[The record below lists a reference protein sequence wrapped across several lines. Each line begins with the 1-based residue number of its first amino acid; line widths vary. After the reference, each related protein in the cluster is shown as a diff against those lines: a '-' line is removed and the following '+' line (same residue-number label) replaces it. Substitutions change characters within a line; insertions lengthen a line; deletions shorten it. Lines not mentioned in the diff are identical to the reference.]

1 MNKPNLSA
9 LSKAMLPILAGSL
22 LVGCNSSSDD
32 TASTETQTVTVFYK
46 ADPTLSNQSSD
57 SDLYQGLTLYIWNG
71 QNDNGEICNAY
82 GGNGHGW
89 GEGPIPDGIDD
100 TYGAYWNLPYTQDA
114 SQCIH
119 IIPNYQNNPQQP
131 EKPLNTSTS
140 IIDLTQLGEDS
151 SVYTQQG
158 VAAVYPEL
166 IAKDDL
172 PANTVRIY
180 LSSKQDGDEGD
191 FTLHV
196 WNKDDCSRYGN
207 GEEETNWPGLSPTGR
222 SDTYGVFWDL
232 PTNDKTSD
240 DKNCINIIPNNK
252 STGDYQTSNLKFEF
266 AKQGAIGPIGM
277 VFKGTNKVF
286 YQPLANLPQNQV
298 ELSGASA
305 IFSDS
310 KTLLIGN
317 KEATSVALYYSEQ
330 GTLSFDST
338 TKTVSGF
345 DKEFTSDSAAST
357 NWQTAKPHL
366 KDNFVDFSFDY
377 TESEL
382 QQLLKGQLWLVA
394 SDSSGVIQ
402 ATEVQLASALDS
414 LYADAASQL
423 AYGALINGNTTTF
436 RLWAPTAQS
445 VKLIPYS
452 ADKQAQTAISMSF
465 DTASGSWSAIDTDL
479 KHGDFYRYQVTVY
492 HPATNTVETYEV
504 TDPYSLSLA
513 INSEYSQV
521 VDLSHSEV
529 TPSGWESL
537 NAPHKQDNPA
547 QFVLYEAH
555 VRDFS
560 ALDDSTTNKGK
571 FLAFTESDSVP
582 VKHLKALAESGVT
595 HLHLLPVFDI
605 ATINEDKDKVADID
619 QPFSKLCT
627 LQPNVKN
634 DVAFGSYCSS
644 GDTISAVFNALQS
657 DDKQT
662 QAVQRLNGF
671 VRDVDSF
678 NWGYDPFHYTVPEGS
693 YSTKPDGLTR
703 IKEFREMVMA
713 IKNNI
718 GMNVVVDV
726 VYNHTNE
733 AGVSDKSVLDR
744 IVPWYYQRLNEF
756 SGQVENST
764 CCSNTAP
771 ENRMFAKLI
780 DDSIKTWTKE
790 YKIDAFRWDL
800 MGHHPLDQ
808 MLNTLEVAKSINP
821 DVYFYGEGWDFGE
834 VASDRMFIQASQSNL
849 AGTGI
854 GSFSDRLRDAVR
866 GGGPFDGGDYL
877 RSNQGF
883 GNGIFV
889 QPNDKAST
897 TNRADALHLADL
909 VRLGMAG
916 NLKAFEFTDSEGSL
930 IKGSEL
936 NYNGQAAG
944 YADDAWEIQNYV
956 SKHDNQTL
964 WDNNQYKIDYSVPVD
979 TRVRMQAVSLSTA
992 MLGQGVPFI
1001 HMGSELLRSKS
1012 MQRDSYDSGDWYNRV
1027 DFSMETHN
1035 WNIGL
1040 PRQDKDGDNWTIIEQ
1055 VIAGAGTSAQPDK
1068 DHIKAMNDYFH
1079 ELAQLRA
1086 SSGLFTLGHG
1096 SEIIQR
1102 VKFHNTGVDQIEGV
1116 IVMSIDNS
1124 GDLLNDTIDETREG
1138 IVVVVNASPEP
1149 LAGFANFD
1157 ATGYQLH
1164 AIQQTAGSASIGY
1177 DAQVTAGGELSVP
1190 AWSVAV
1196 FEKLINP

>member
-57 SDLYQGLTLYIWNG
+57 SDLYQGLTLHVWNG
-71 QNDNGEICNAY
+71 GSCLAY
-82 GGNGHGW
+82 GGNDTDWNDGL
-89 GEGPIPDGIDD
+89 IPNGIDA
-100 TYGAYWNLPYTQDA
+100 TYGAYWQLPYTQDA
-114 SQCIH
+114 SQCINM
-119 IIPNYQNNPQQP
+119 IPHFGDD
-131 EKPLNTSTS
+131 KPLDDFDAQ
-140 IIDLTQLGEDS
+140 IDLTQLGEDS

-180 LSSKQDGDEGD
+180 LSSKQDGDEHD
-191 FTLHV
+191 FSLYV
-196 WNKDDCSRYGN
+196 WNNDSCTSYAGAPVSRETALKPTAYSNTYGAYWDI
-207 GEEETNWPGLSPTGR
+207 ETNG
-222 SDTYGVFWDL
+222 
-232 PTNDKTSD
+232 NDD
-240 DKNCINIIPNNK
+240 CINIIPKN
-252 STGDYQTSNLKFEF
+252 SVGYQTADLKFEF

-277 VFKGTNKVF
+277 VFKGTNKIF

-310 KTLLIGN
+310 NTLLIGN

-357 NWQTAKPHL
+357 NWQTKKPHL
-366 KDNFVDFSFDY
+366 KDNFVGFSFDY

-414 LYADAASQL
+414 LYVDAASQL

-537 NAPHKQDNPA
+537 NAPHQQDNPA

-619 QPFSKLCT
+619 QSFSKLCT
-627 LQPNVKN
+627 LQPNVK
-634 DVAFGSYCSS
+634 DDPTFGNYCTSS
-644 GDTISAVFNALQS
+644 DTISDVFNALQS

-713 IKNNI
+713 IKNDI

-756 SGQVENST
+756 SGQVESST

-780 DDSIKTWTKE
+780 DDSIYTWTE
-790 YKIDAFRWDL
+790 AYKIDAFRWDL
-800 MGHHPLDQ
+800 MGHHPLSQ
-808 MLNTLEVAKSINP
+808 IQQTLAMAKTANP

-834 VASDRMFIQASQSNL
+834 VGNDRMFIQATQANL
-849 AGTGI
+849 TGTGI

-866 GGGPFDGGDYL
+866 GGGPFDGQETL

-889 QPNDKAST
+889 QPNDLAPT
-897 TNRADALHLADL
+897 DNRAEALRLADL

-916 NLKAFEFTDSEGSL
+916 NLKDFEFTDSQGNT
-930 IKGSEL
+930 IKGSKL
-936 NYNGQAAG
+936 DYNGQAAG
-944 YADDAWEIQNYV
+944 YAQDAWEIQNYV

-964 WDNNQYKIDYSVPVD
+964 WDNNQYKIDYAVPLE
-979 TRVRMQAVSLSTA
+979 TRVRMQAIGLSTA

-1040 PRQDKDGDNWTIIEQ
+1040 PRQDKDGENWTIIEQ

>member
-1 MNKPNLSA
+1 MNKPNFST
-9 LSKAMLPILAGSL
+9 LSKAILPILAGGL

-32 TASTETQTVTVFYK
+32 NIAAETQTVTVFYK
-46 ADPTLSNQSSD
+46 ADPTLRSQTSD
-57 SDLYQGLTLYIWNG
+57 NDLYQGLTLHVW
-71 QNDNGEICNAY
+71 NDNHCRAY
-82 GGNGHGW
+82 AGSNTEWNNGLA
-89 GEGPIPDGIDD
+89 PNGIDA
-100 TYGAYWNLPYTQDA
+100 TYGAYWQLPYTQDA
-114 SQCIH
+114 SQCINM
-119 IIPNYQNNPQQP
+119 IPHFGND
-131 EKPLNTSTS
+131 KPLGDFDAK
-140 IIDLTQLGEDS
+140 IDLTQLGEDS

-172 PANTVRIY
+172 PTNTVRIY
-180 LSSKQDGDEGD
+180 LSSKQDGDEHD
-191 FTLHV
+191 FSLYV
-196 WNKDDCSRYGN
+196 WNNDSCTSYAGAPVNWETALKPTAYSNTYGAYWDI
-207 GEEETNWPGLSPTGR
+207 ETNG
-222 SDTYGVFWDL
+222 
-232 PTNDKTSD
+232 NDD
-240 DKNCINIIPNNK
+240 CINIIPKN
-252 STGDYQTSNLKFEF
+252 SVGYQTADLKFEF

-310 KTLLIGN
+310 NTLLIGN

-357 NWQTAKPHL
+357 NWQTKKPHL
-366 KDNFVDFSFDY
+366 KDNFVGFSFDY

-492 HPATNTVETYEV
+492 HPATDKVERYEV

-513 INSEYSQV
+513 MNSEYSQV
-521 VDLSHSEV
+521 VDLNHPDL
-529 TPSGWESL
+529 TPAGWEDL
-537 NAPHKQDNPA
+537 KAPHSQTNPA

-560 ALDDSTTNKGK
+560 ALDDSTPKAHRGK
-571 FLAFTESDSVP
+571 YTAFAQPDTVP
-582 VKHLKALAESGVT
+582 VKHLKALVDSGVT

-605 ATINEDKDKVADID
+605 ATINEDPTKVADID
-619 QPFSKLCT
+619 QPFSKLCQ
-627 LQPNVKN
+627 LQPAVQN
-634 DVAFGSYCSS
+634 DRDFGSYCS
-644 GDTISAVFNALQS
+644 GNMTISAVFHQLKG
-657 DDKQT
+657 DDNKQNPV
-662 QAVQRLNGF
+662 VQRLNGF

-678 NWGYDPFHYTVPEGS
+678 NWGYDPFHFTVPEGS
-693 YSTKPDGLTR
+693 YSTNPDGTTR
-703 IKEFREMVMA
+703 IKEFRQMVMA
-713 IKNNI
+713 VKQDI
-718 GMNVVVDV
+718 GMNMVIDV
-726 VYNHTNE
+726 AYNHTNE
-733 AGVSDKSVLDR
+733 AGVSDKSVLDK

-756 SGQVENST
+756 SGQVETST

-780 DDSIKTWTKE
+780 DDSIYTWTKA

-800 MGHHPLDQ
+800 MGHHPLEQ
-808 MLNTLEVAKSINP
+808 ILGTFKVAQQANP
-821 DVYFYGEGWDFGE
+821 EVYFYGEGWNFGE
-834 VASDRMFIQASQSNL
+834 VANDRQFKQASQANL

-866 GGGPFDGGDYL
+866 GGGPFDGQELL

-883 GNGIFV
+883 GNGIYV
-889 QPNDKAST
+889 LPNDLAASD
-897 TNRADALHLADL
+897 NRATALHLADT
-909 VRLGMAG
+909 VRVGMAG
-916 NLKAFEFTDSEGSL
+916 NLKAFPFIDRHDNL
-930 IKGSEL
+930 ITGHDL
-936 NYNGQAAG
+936 NYNGQPTG
-944 YADDAWEIQNYV
+944 YAQDAWEIQNYV

-964 WDNNQYKIDYSVPVD
+964 WDNNQFKIAYTVTTAD
-979 TRVRMQAVSLSTA
+979 RVRMQAVSLSTA
-992 MLGQGVPFI
+992 ILGQGVPFI
-1001 HMGSELLRSKS
+1001 HMGSEILRSKS

-1027 DFSMETHN
+1027 DFTMESHN

-1040 PRQDKDGDNWTIIEQ
+1040 PREDKDGENWSMIEA
-1055 VIAGAGTSAQPDK
+1055 VITGAGTNAQPDK
-1068 DHIKAMNDYFH
+1068 ADMETMQGYFH
-1079 ELAQLRA
+1079 ELVQLRA
-1086 SSGLFTLGHG
+1086 SSGLFTLGKG
-1096 SEIIQR
+1096 QTIIDR
-1102 VKFHNTGVDQIEGV
+1102 VQFHNTGGEQIAGV
-1116 IVMSIDNS
+1116 IVMSMDNS
-1124 GDLLNDTIDETREG
+1124 GERFDGAIDAERQG
-1138 IVVVVNASPEP
+1138 LVVVINASPEP
-1149 LAGFANFD
+1149 LANFANFD
-1157 ATGYQLH
+1157 ATGYQQH
-1164 AIQQTAGSASIGY
+1164 SIQQDAGANSIG
-1177 DAQVTAGGELSVP
+1177 AGANVNNGKLSVP

-1196 FEKLINP
+1196 FEKPAI

>member
-1 MNKPNLSA
+1 MNKPNFST

-32 TASTETQTVTVFYK
+32 DIAAETQTVTVFYK
-46 ADPTLSNQSSD
+46 ADPTLRSQTSD
-57 SDLYQGLTLYIWNG
+57 NDLYQGLTLHVW
-71 QNDNGEICNAY
+71 NDNHCRAY
-82 GGNGHGW
+82 AGSNTEW
-89 GEGPIPDGIDD
+89 NNSLVPNGIDA
-100 TYGAYWNLPYTQDA
+100 TFGAYWHLPYRQDA
-114 SQCIH
+114 SQCINM
-119 IIPNYQNNPQQP
+119 IPHFGND
-131 EKPLNTSTS
+131 KPLGELDTK
-140 IIDLTQLGEDS
+140 IDLTQLGENA

-172 PANTVRIY
+172 PTNTVRIY
-180 LSSKQDGDEGD
+180 LNSKQDGDEHD
-191 FTLHV
+191 FSLYV
-196 WNKDDCSRYGN
+196 WNNDSCTSYAGAPVNWETALKPTAYSNTYGAYWDI
-207 GEEETNWPGLSPTGR
+207 ETNG
-222 SDTYGVFWDL
+222 
-232 PTNDKTSD
+232 NDD
-240 DKNCINIIPNNK
+240 CINIIPKN
-252 STGDYQTSNLKFEF
+252 SVGYQTADLKFEF

-310 KTLLIGN
+310 NTLLIGN

-357 NWQTAKPHL
+357 NWQTKKPHL
-366 KDNFVDFSFDY
+366 KDNFVGFSFDY

-492 HPATNTVETYEV
+492 HPATDKVERYEV

-513 INSEYSQV
+513 MNSEYSQV
-521 VDLSHSEV
+521 VDLNHPDL
-529 TPSGWESL
+529 TPAGWEDL
-537 NAPHKQDNPA
+537 KAPHSQTNPA

-560 ALDDSTTNKGK
+560 ALDDSTPKAHRGK
-571 FLAFTESDSVP
+571 YTAFAQPDTVP
-582 VKHLKALAESGVT
+582 VKHLKALVDSGVT

-605 ATINEDKDKVADID
+605 ATINEDPTKVADID
-619 QPFSKLCT
+619 QPFSKLCQ
-627 LQPNVKN
+627 LQPAVQN
-634 DVAFGSYCSS
+634 DRDFGSYCS
-644 GDTISAVFNALQS
+644 GNMTISAVFHQLKG
-657 DDKQT
+657 DDNKQNPV
-662 QAVQRLNGF
+662 VQRLNGF

-678 NWGYDPFHYTVPEGS
+678 NWGYDPFHFTVPEGS
-693 YSTKPDGLTR
+693 YSTNPDGTTR
-703 IKEFREMVMA
+703 IKEFRQMVMA
-713 IKNNI
+713 VKQDI
-718 GMNVVVDV
+718 GMNMVIDV
-726 VYNHTNE
+726 AYNHTNE
-733 AGVSDKSVLDR
+733 AGVSDKSVLDK

-756 SGQVENST
+756 SGQVETST

-780 DDSIKTWTKE
+780 DDSIYTWTKA

-800 MGHHPLDQ
+800 MGHHPLEQ
-808 MLNTLEVAKSINP
+808 ILGTFKVAQQANP
-821 DVYFYGEGWDFGE
+821 EVYFYGEGWNFGE
-834 VASDRMFIQASQSNL
+834 VANDRQFKQASQANL

-866 GGGPFDGGDYL
+866 GGGPFDGQELL

-883 GNGIFV
+883 GNGIYV
-889 QPNDKAST
+889 LPNDLAASD
-897 TNRADALHLADL
+897 NRATALHLADT
-909 VRLGMAG
+909 VRVGMAG
-916 NLKAFEFTDSEGSL
+916 NLKAFPFIDRHDNL
-930 IKGSEL
+930 ITGHDL
-936 NYNGQAAG
+936 NYNGQPTG
-944 YADDAWEIQNYV
+944 YAQDAWEIQNYV

-964 WDNNQYKIDYSVPVD
+964 WDNNQFKIAYTVTTAD
-979 TRVRMQAVSLSTA
+979 RVRMQAVSLSTA
-992 MLGQGVPFI
+992 ILGQGVPFI
-1001 HMGSELLRSKS
+1001 HMGSEILRSKS

-1027 DFSMETHN
+1027 DFTMESHN

-1040 PRQDKDGDNWTIIEQ
+1040 PREDKDGENWSMIEA
-1055 VIAGAGTSAQPDK
+1055 VITGAGTNAQPDK
-1068 DHIKAMNDYFH
+1068 ADMETMQGYFH
-1079 ELAQLRA
+1079 ELVQLRA
-1086 SSGLFTLGHG
+1086 SSGLFTLGKG
-1096 SEIIQR
+1096 QTIIDR
-1102 VKFHNTGVDQIEGV
+1102 VQFHNTGGEQIAGV
-1116 IVMSIDNS
+1116 IVMSMDNS
-1124 GDLLNDTIDETREG
+1124 GERFDGAIDAERQG
-1138 IVVVVNASPEP
+1138 LVVVINASPEP
-1149 LAGFANFD
+1149 LANFANFD
-1157 ATGYQLH
+1157 ATGYQQH
-1164 AIQQTAGSASIGY
+1164 SIQQDAGANSIG
-1177 DAQVTAGGELSVP
+1177 AGANVNNGKLSVP

-1196 FEKLINP
+1196 FEKPAI

>member
-1 MNKPNLSA
+1 M
-9 LSKAMLPILAGSL
+9 I
-22 LVGCNSSSDD
+22 
-32 TASTETQTVTVFYK
+32 T
-46 ADPTLSNQSSD
+46 
-57 SDLYQGLTLYIWNG
+57 
-71 QNDNGEICNAY
+71 
-82 GGNGHGW
+82 
-89 GEGPIPDGIDD
+89 GI
-100 TYGAYWNLPYTQDA
+100 
-114 SQCIH
+114 
-119 IIPNYQNNPQQP
+119 
-131 EKPLNTSTS
+131 
-140 IIDLTQLGEDS
+140 TQLGEDS

>member
-57 SDLYQGLTLYIWNG
+57 SDLYQGLTLHVWNG
-71 QNDNGEICNAY
+71 GSCLAY
-82 GGNGHGW
+82 GGNDTDWNDGL
-89 GEGPIPDGIDD
+89 IPNGIDA
-100 TYGAYWNLPYTQDA
+100 TYGAYWQLPYTQDA
-114 SQCIH
+114 SQCINM
-119 IIPNYQNNPQQP
+119 IPHFGSD
-131 EKPLNTSTS
+131 KPLGNFDAK
-140 IIDLTQLGEDS
+140 IDLTQLGEDS

-180 LSSKQDGDEGD
+180 LSSKQDGDEHD
-191 FTLHV
+191 FSLYV
-196 WNKDDCSRYGN
+196 WNKDSCTSYAGAPVNWETALKPTAYSNTYGAYWDI
-207 GEEETNWPGLSPTGR
+207 ETNG
-222 SDTYGVFWDL
+222 
-232 PTNDKTSD
+232 NDD
-240 DKNCINIIPNNK
+240 CINIIPKN
-252 STGDYQTSNLKFEF
+252 SVGYQTADLKFEF

-310 KTLLIGN
+310 NTLLIGN

-357 NWQTAKPHL
+357 NWQTKKPHL
-366 KDNFVDFSFDY
+366 KDNFVGFSFDY

-492 HPATNTVETYEV
+492 HPATNNVETYEV

-529 TPSGWESL
+529 TPSGWDSL
-537 NAPHKQDNPA
+537 NAPHQQDNPA

-634 DVAFGSYCSS
+634 DVTFGSYCSS
-644 GDTISAVFNALQS
+644 GDTISAVFKALQS

-866 GGGPFDGGDYL
+866 GGGPFDGGDDL

-916 NLKAFEFTDSEGSL
+916 NLKAFEFTDSKGNL
-930 IKGSEL
+930 IKGSDL
-936 NYNGQAAG
+936 KYSGQDAG
-944 YADDAWEIQNYV
+944 YAQDAWEIQNYV

-1027 DFSMETHN
+1027 DFTMDSHN
-1035 WNIGL
+1035 WDIGL
-1040 PRQDKDGDNWTIIEQ
+1040 PRQDKDGDNWNIIKE
-1055 VIAGAGTSAQPDK
+1055 VIAGSDTNAKPAKEQ
-1068 DHIKAMNDYFH
+1068 IEAMNRYFH

-1086 SSGLFTLGHG
+1086 SSGLFTLGKG
-1096 SEIIQR
+1096 SEIISR
-1102 VKFHNTGVDQIEGV
+1102 VKFHNTGVDQIAGV

-1124 GDLLNDTIDETREG
+1124 DSLFDAAIDSEREG
-1138 IVVVVNASPEP
+1138 MVVVVNASPEP
-1149 LAGFANFD
+1149 LMDFEHFNAS
-1157 ATGYQLH
+1157 GYQQH
-1164 AIQQTAGSASIGY
+1164 KIQTDAGTDSIGSGAENN
-1177 DAQVTAGGELSVP
+1177 DGQLSVP

-1196 FEKLINP
+1196 FEKLTAL

>member
-57 SDLYQGLTLYIWNG
+57 SDLYQGLTLHVWNG
-71 QNDNGEICNAY
+71 GSCLAY
-82 GGNGHGW
+82 GGNDTDWNDGL
-89 GEGPIPDGIDD
+89 IPNGIDA
-100 TYGAYWNLPYTQDA
+100 TYGAYWQLPYTQDA
-114 SQCIH
+114 SQCINM
-119 IIPNYQNNPQQP
+119 IPHFGDD
-131 EKPLNTSTS
+131 KPLDDFDAQ
-140 IIDLTQLGEDS
+140 IDLTQLGEDS

-180 LSSKQDGDEGD
+180 LSSKQDGDEHD
-191 FTLHV
+191 FSLYV
-196 WNKDDCSRYGN
+196 WNNDSCTSYAGAPVSRETALKPTAYSNTYGAYWDI
-207 GEEETNWPGLSPTGR
+207 ETNG
-222 SDTYGVFWDL
+222 
-232 PTNDKTSD
+232 NDD
-240 DKNCINIIPNNK
+240 CINIIPKN
-252 STGDYQTSNLKFEF
+252 SVGYQTADLKFEF

-310 KTLLIGN
+310 NTLLIGN

-357 NWQTAKPHL
+357 NWQTKKPHL
-366 KDNFVDFSFDY
+366 KDNFVGFSFDY

-414 LYADAASQL
+414 LYAGAASQL
-423 AYGALINGNTTTF
+423 PYGALINGNTTTF

-537 NAPHKQDNPA
+537 NAPHQQDNPA

-619 QPFSKLCT
+619 QSFSKLCT
-627 LQPNVKN
+627 LQPNVK
-634 DVAFGSYCSS
+634 DDPTFGNYCTSS
-644 GDTISAVFNALQS
+644 DTISDVFNALQS

-662 QAVQRLNGF
+662 QAVQHLNGF

-713 IKNNI
+713 IKNDI

-808 MLNTLEVAKSINP
+808 MLNTLKVAKNINP

-877 RSNQGF
+877 RSKQGF

-916 NLKAFEFTDSEGSL
+916 NLKDFEFTDSQGNT

-936 NYNGQAAG
+936 DYNGQAAG
-944 YADDAWEIQNYV
+944 YAQDAWEIQNYV

-964 WDNNQYKIDYSVPVD
+964 WDNNQYKIDYAVPLE
-979 TRVRMQAVSLSTA
+979 TRVRMQAIGLSTA

-1027 DFSMETHN
+1027 DFTMDSHN
-1035 WNIGL
+1035 WDIGL
-1040 PRQDKDGDNWTIIEQ
+1040 PRQDKDSDNWNIIKE
-1055 VIAGAGTSAQPDK
+1055 VIAGSNTNAKPAKEQ
-1068 DHIKAMNDYFH
+1068 IEAMNRYFH

-1086 SSGLFTLGHG
+1086 SSGLFTLGKG
-1096 SEIIQR
+1096 SEIISR
-1102 VKFHNTGVDQIEGV
+1102 VKFHNTGVDQIAGV
-1116 IVMSIDNS
+1116 IVMSIDDS
-1124 GDLLNDTIDETREG
+1124 DSLFDVTIDEKREG
-1138 IVVVVNASPEP
+1138 IVVVINASPDD
-1149 LAGFANFD
+1149 LTNFAHFD
-1157 ATGYQLH
+1157 ASGYTLH
-1164 AIQQTAGSASIGY
+1164 TVQANANTDSIGY
-1177 DAQVTAGGELSVP
+1177 NAEITSDKLSVP

-1196 FEKLINP
+1196 FEKLTAQ

>member
-166 IAKDDL
+166 IDKDEL
-172 PANTVRIY
+172 PTNTVRIY
-180 LSSKQDGDEGD
+180 LSSKQDGDEHD
-191 FTLHV
+191 FSLFV
-196 WNKDDCSRYGN
+196 WNNDSCTSYAGAPVNWETALKPTAYSNTYGAYWDI
-207 GEEETNWPGLSPTGR
+207 ETNG
-222 SDTYGVFWDL
+222 
-232 PTNDKTSD
+232 NDD
-240 DKNCINIIPNNK
+240 CINIIPKN
-252 STGDYQTSNLKFEF
+252 SVGYQTADLKFEF
-266 AKQGAIGPIGM
+266 AKQGTIGPIGM
-277 VFKGTNKVF
+277 VFKGTNKIF

-310 KTLLIGN
+310 NTLLIGN

-357 NWQTAKPHL
+357 NWQTKKPHL
-366 KDNFVDFSFDY
+366 KDNFVGFSFDY
-377 TESEL
+377 TQSEL

-452 ADKQAQTAISMSF
+452 ADKQAQTAIPMSF
-465 DTASGSWSAIDTDL
+465 DTASGSWSAIDTVL

-537 NAPHKQDNPA
+537 NAPHQQDNPA

-627 LQPNVKN
+627 LQPNVKD
-634 DVAFGSYCSS
+634 DVAFVSSCSS
-644 GDTISAVFNALQS
+644 GDTISAVFKALQS

-693 YSTKPDGLTR
+693 YSTDPDGLTR

-713 IKNNI
+713 IKNDI

-866 GGGPFDGGDYL
+866 GGGPFDGGDNL

-897 TNRADALHLADL
+897 TNRADALHPADL

-916 NLKAFEFTDSEGSL
+916 NLKAFEFTDSKGNL

-936 NYNGQAAG
+936 DYNGQAAG

-1027 DFSMETHN
+1027 DFTMDSHN
-1035 WNIGL
+1035 WDIGL
-1040 PRQDKDGDNWTIIEQ
+1040 PRQDKDGDNWNIIKE
-1055 VIAGAGTSAQPDK
+1055 VIAGSNTNAKPAKEQ
-1068 DHIKAMNDYFH
+1068 IEAMNRYFH

-1086 SSGLFTLGHG
+1086 SSGLFTLGKG
-1096 SEIIQR
+1096 SEIISR
-1102 VKFHNTGVDQIEGV
+1102 VKFHNTGVDQIAGV

-1124 GDLLNDTIDETREG
+1124 DSLFDVTIDEKREG
-1138 IVVVVNASPEP
+1138 IVVVINASPDD
-1149 LAGFANFD
+1149 LTNFAHFD
-1157 ATGYQLH
+1157 ASGYTLH
-1164 AIQQTAGSASIGY
+1164 TVQANANTDSIGY
-1177 DAQVTAGGELSVP
+1177 NAEITSGKLSVP

-1196 FEKLINP
+1196 FEKLTAQ